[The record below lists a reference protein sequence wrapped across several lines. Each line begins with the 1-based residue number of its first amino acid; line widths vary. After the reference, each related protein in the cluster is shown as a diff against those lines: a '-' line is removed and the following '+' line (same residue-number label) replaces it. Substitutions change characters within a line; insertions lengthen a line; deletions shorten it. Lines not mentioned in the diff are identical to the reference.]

1 MKTLHCTLLAVAG
14 VAIGYVSEAGT
25 RRCVLPAEGLPSSEE
40 TIASAWKGGNDSFPC
55 YTSVAE
61 AVRNSESGDVIVLAP
76 GTHNITETIN
86 VDKENLQ
93 IRNASWGNLYTPVTR
108 ESVVLNGNGL
118 VPLMMATMKSVKIS
132 DLTFLN
138 GYTNAVDG
146 ASAICFPNSKS
157 DLAISN
163 CVFRGNNSAGSCV
176 KVNASARLKI
186 MDCVFSNNVQTAGT
200 GKSQGVALNITSG
213 SSWDVAYYGTIWN
226 CTFKDNT
233 ATAPQVQGGVVCV
246 SNGRIRM
253 EGCSFVSNTVSQTGT
268 SALHGHMLCAG
279 ANATIVNCTFTGA
292 IPANDNHYAYGSALN
307 LQGDGCVV
315 SNCTFAAIEENQ
327 SGKSKYGMIYTK
339 GNSTKLIDCRVTDNT
354 IYSTAILFVE
364 NAGDVLVR
372 NCLFAR
378 NSRENV
384 SARMIRLSGA
394 SVSSAIGIMVE
405 NCTFADNTDTIAPI
419 QFQDIAYDNYLVNS
433 VFTTDDILNTDLTT
447 ASVLASNCCF
457 TALQSVGGLSFG
469 GRCIAVTRG
478 SHKFIDAANGDYH
491 LEMRSPLR
499 EKGMM
504 LDWMTT
510 DAKDLDGNPR
520 VVSRFSIPLC
530 EDPFAMPDIG
540 CYECMIRVPAFMI
553 IVR

>member
-1 MKTLHCTLLAVAG
+1 MKASHCILLVAAT
-14 VAIGYVSEAGT
+14 VAIPLVSEAAT

-40 TIASAWKGGNDSFPC
+40 AIASAWKGENASFPC
-55 YTSVAE
+55 YNSVAE
-61 AVRNSESGDVIVLAP
+61 AVRNSEPGDVVVLAP

-86 VDKENLQ
+86 VDKESLQ
-93 IRNASWGNLYTPVTR
+93 VRNASWSNLYTPVTR
-108 ESVVLNGNGL
+108 ESVVLNGDGL
-118 VPLMMATMKSVKIS
+118 VPIMVVTVKAVKIS
-132 DLTFLN
+132 DLTFAN

-146 ASAICFPNSKS
+146 ASAICFPNAKT
-157 DLAISN
+157 DFAISN

-176 KVNASARLKI
+176 NVFASARLKI
-186 MDCVFSNNVQTAGT
+186 MDCVFSNNVQTASSGT
-200 GKSQGVALNITSG
+200 SHGVALNITSS
-213 SSWDVAYYGTIWN
+213 SSWSEANYGTIWN

-233 ATAPQVQGGVVCV
+233 ATTSQVQGGVVYV
-246 SNGRIRM
+246 KDGRVRM
-253 EGCSFVSNTVSQTGT
+253 EECSFVSNTVSQTGT
-268 SALHGHMLCAG
+268 SALHGHTLCVG
-279 ANATIVNCTFTGA
+279 ANATIANCTFTGA
-292 IPANDNHYAYGSALN
+292 IPANNNYYAYGSALN
-307 LQGDGCVV
+307 LQGEGCVV
-315 SNCTFAAIEENQ
+315 SNCTFAAIEEKQ
-327 SGKSKYGMIYTK
+327 SSKSKYGLIYIK
-339 GNSTKLIDCRVTDNT
+339 GSSAKVIGCRVTDNT
-354 IYSTAILFVE
+354 IYSSAVLFVE

-378 NSRENV
+378 NSRENG

-394 SVSSAIGIMVE
+394 SVPSAIGIMVE

-419 QFQDIAYDNYLVNS
+419 QFQDIAYANYLVNS

-478 SHKFIDAANGDYH
+478 NHKFIDAANGDYH

-504 LDWMTT
+504 LEWMSA

-520 VVSRFSIPLC
+520 VVSRFCLPRG
-530 EDPFAMPDIG
+530 EDSSAMPDIG